1 MSPAAHSKEGEEPNE
16 EALVGRL
23 RRFIDD
29 SDLSFYRIASL
40 IGTSGTFLSMWLAR
54 TAKPHTAELAEIER
68 LLIAGPRETHEDN
81 NPGTGDSSAK
91 RSCEENTHQP
101 C

>member
-1 MSPAAHSKEGEEPNE
+1 MSPAEHSKEGEEPNDE
-16 EALVGRL
+16 ELVGRL

-54 TAKPHTAELAEIER
+54 TAKPHTAELAEIEK
-68 LLIAGPRETHEDN
+68 LLTAGQRQTHKNDIHPN
-81 NPGTGDSSAK
+81 DDSSLG
-91 RSCEENTHQP
+91 C
-101 C
+101 

>member
-1 MSPAAHSKEGEEPNE
+1 VKELISSAAHSKEGEESN

-54 TAKPHTAELAEIER
+54 TAKPHATELAQIER
-68 LLIAGPRETHEDN
+68 LLTTGQRQAHQDGSPR
-81 NPGTGDSSAK
+81 TGDSSA
-91 RSCEENTHQP
+91 
-101 C
+101 

>member
-40 IGTSGTFLSMWLAR
+40 IGTSGTLLSMWLAR
-54 TAKPHTAELAEIER
+54 TAKPHTAELAEIESFLSLDSRR
-68 LLIAGPRETHEDN
+68 LTKPITLGPTIRAPEAG
-81 NPGTGDSSAK
+81 
-91 RSCEENTHQP
+91 QP
-101 C
+101 LRGKSGK

>member
-54 TAKPHTAELAEIER
+54 TAKPHTAELAVIER
-68 LLIAGPRETHEDN
+68 LLVAEPRETHEDN
-81 NPGTGDSSAK
+81 NPGTGNSSA
-91 RSCEENTHQP
+91 
-101 C
+101 